1 MGAQETTAV
10 RGEGAQGVRESR
22 EAPSSVHPS
31 ARPSLERLIEEIR
44 EAVAQGSDAA
54 ETSRRV
60 TRALEPHLSVPD
72 LLPPEARAADPER
85 YRQNIVHVEPDGSF
99 SIVALVWLP
108 GQQTPVHDHISW
120 CVVGVYEGEEAEI
133 RYRVEDAAGNEVHL
147 ADGRV
152 PGPEDR
158 LRLVRTAGVTNPNG
172 TADGFAPP
180 GDLHRVWNAGEGTA
194 ISIHVYGADIR
205 ELGSSIRRTYDL
217 PER

>member
-1 MGAQETTAV
+1 MSAQETSAV
-10 RGEGAQGVRESR
+10 RPEGAPEDR
-22 EAPSSVHPS
+22 APQDAPPCL
-31 ARPSLERLIEEIR
+31 RRLIDEIR
-44 EAVAQGSDAA
+44 EAVAPGGDAA

-60 TRALEPHLSVPD
+60 TRTLERHLAVPD
-72 LLPPEARAADPER
+72 LLPAEARVADPER

-133 RYRVEDAAGNEVHL
+133 RYRVEDAAGDEVRL
-147 ADGRV
+147 ADGQM
-152 PGPEDR
+152 PDPEGG
-158 LRLVRTAGVTNPNG
+158 LRLVRTAEVTNPNG
-172 TADGFAPP
+172 SADGFAPP

>member
-1 MGAQETTAV
+1 MSAQETSAV
-10 RGEGAQGVRESR
+10 RPEDAQHDHAPQES
-22 EAPSSVHPS
+22 P
-31 ARPSLERLIEEIR
+31 PSLRRLIDEIR
-44 EAVAQGSDAA
+44 GAVAAGGDAA

-60 TRALEPHLSVPD
+60 TRTLERHLVVPD
-72 LLPPEARAADPER
+72 LLPAQARVADPER

-133 RYRVEDAAGNEVHL
+133 RYRVEDTVGGEVHL
-147 ADGRV
+147 ADGQV
-152 PGPEDR
+152 PDPEGG
-158 LRLVRTAGVTNPNG
+158 LRLVRTAEVTNPNG
-172 TADGFAPP
+172 SADGFAPP

>member
-1 MGAQETTAV
+1 MDGPT
-10 RGEGAQGVRESR
+10 SR
-22 EAPSSVHPS
+22 KDAPALRAADQPHA
-31 ARPSLERLIEEIR
+31 ARALARLIEEIR
-44 EAVAQGSDAA
+44 EVVRQAAGQGDGQGADAA

-60 TRALEPHLSVPD
+60 TRVLEPHLAVAG

-85 YRQNIVHVEPDGSF
+85 YRQNVVHVEPDGSF

-108 GQQTPVHDHISW
+108 GQQTPVHDHVSW
-120 CVVGVYEGEEAEI
+120 CVVGVYEGDEAEI
-133 RYRVEDAAGNEVHL
+133 RYRLEDASGREVHL
-147 ADGRV
+147 ADGQV
-152 PGPEDR
+152 PDPEAG
-158 LRLVRTAGVTNPNG
+158 LRLVRTAEVTNPCG
-172 TADGFAPP
+172 TVDGFAPP

>member
-1 MGAQETTAV
+1 MSAQETSAV
-10 RGEGAQGVRESR
+10 RPEGARR
-22 EAPSSVHPS
+22 DRAPQDAP
-31 ARPSLERLIEEIR
+31 PSLRRLVDEIR
-44 EAVAQGSDAA
+44 EAVAPGGDAD

-60 TRALEPHLSVPD
+60 TRTLERHLAVPD
-72 LLPPEARAADPER
+72 LLPAEARVADPER

-133 RYRVEDAAGNEVHL
+133 RYRVEGAAGDEVHL
-147 ADGRV
+147 ADGQM
-152 PGPEDR
+152 PDPEDG
-158 LRLVRTAGVTNPNG
+158 LRLVRTAEVTNPNG
-172 TADGFAPP
+172 SADGFAPP

>member
-1 MGAQETTAV
+1 MSAQETSAV
-10 RGEGAQGVRESR
+10 RPESAQHDGAPQDV
-22 EAPSSVHPS
+22 P
-31 ARPSLERLIEEIR
+31 PSLQRLIDEIR
-44 EAVAQGSDAA
+44 EAVAPDGDAA

-60 TRALEPHLSVPD
+60 TRALERHLAVPD
-72 LLPPEARAADPER
+72 LLPAEARVADPER

-133 RYRVEDAAGNEVHL
+133 RYRVEDAAGSEVHL
-147 ADGRV
+147 DDGQM
-152 PGPEDR
+152 PDPEDG
-158 LRLVRTAGVTNPNG
+158 LALVRTAEVTNPNG
-172 TADGFAPP
+172 SADGFAPP